1 MRNAEQIYHAIYVQ
15 IQKRKKMTNYNK
27 EYAGSIQD
35 MFASIAKEYDKTNAI
50 LSFNLHR
57 FWNKKLVKLT
67 AQVAGNNPVLLDLC
81 AGTGEIT
88 QTWLKQFNSPQTAYL
103 LDFCPEML
111 NLAKKKLNNLPHHLD
126 FIHGNAEQ
134 ISLSD
139 ESVNAITIAYGIRNV
154 HGIENCFREAKRVL
168 KPGGTLGI
176 LELTAPSIAVLKP
189 LHKFYL
195 KHVLPILGG
204 LVTKNEE
211 AYRYLCQSIQSF
223 IKPEEI
229 KTHLMSLGYQQVNI
243 HSLSCGIATVII
255 AKK

>member
-1 MRNAEQIYHAIYVQ
+1 
-15 IQKRKKMTNYNK
+15 MTNYNK
-27 EYAGSIQD
+27 EQAHSIQD
-35 MFASIAKEYDKTNAI
+35 MFASIAKEYDRTNAI

-57 FWNKKLVKLT
+57 FWNRKLVKLT
-67 AQVAGNNPVLLDLC
+67 SQSSGKNPILLDLC

-88 QTWLKQFNSPQTAYL
+88 QTWLKQFDTPQKAYL

-111 NLAKKKLNNLPHHLD
+111 DIAKKKLNCPLHQLD

-134 ISLSD
+134 IPLAN
-139 ESVNAITIAYGIRNV
+139 ESIDAITIAYGIRNV
-154 HGIENCFREAKRVL
+154 HGIENCFREAQRVL

-176 LELTAPSIAVLKP
+176 LELTSPSFTLLKP

-195 KHVLPILGG
+195 KRILPILGG
-204 LVTKNEE
+204 LVTKNAE
-211 AYRYLCQSIQSF
+211 AYQYLCQSIQSF

-229 KTHLMSLGYQQVNI
+229 KTNLMRFGYQKVKI
-243 HSLSCGIATVII
+243 HSLNCGIATVII